1 MARRYQKGLIRSP
14 LLIFTK
20 EAPKDLVTSH
30 KYLILAAAQGLEGDW
45 GALLKF
51 FQHGAPIKARS
62 LSTPN

>member
-20 EAPKDLVTSH
+20 EEPKDLVTSH
-30 KYLILAAAQGLEGDW
+30 KYLILAAAQGLEGAW

-51 FQHGAPIKARS
+51 F
-62 LSTPN
+62 